1 MTTTATIPSADTGH
15 CIPAL
20 ARLPAGVTAAID
32 PTVLRDETPETLDF
46 IARYAAALLVPPLP
60 PLDAVIVLRPAY
72 PDTPGQ
78 IYFYC
83 LAPAGMPFDEE
94 LAWSRMLCDREQALA
109 DTLSNAASDF
119 DEELAWSRMLFDR
132 EQALADILSN
142 VASDAEVALLDER
155 IALFYSPFLPAGFAS
170 GGLPSWFRHDR
181 R

>member
-1 MTTTATIPSADTGH
+1 MTTTAAAIPGADAGR

-32 PTVLRDETPETLDF
+32 PTVLRDEPPAVRNF
-46 IARYAAALLVPPLP
+46 IARYAAALLAEPLP

-109 DTLSNAASDF
+109 DTLSNAK
-119 DEELAWSRMLFDR
+119 
-132 EQALADILSN
+132 
-142 VASDAEVALLDER
+142 SDADVALVALMDER
-155 IALFYSPFLPAGFAS
+155 IALFYASFFPAGFAS
-170 GGLPSWFRHDR
+170 GGLPPWFRHAGR
-181 R
+181 